1 MNMIGTGVIINV
13 PQMVKRWFNGGETVV
28 TKIWVALMTV
38 VAKNI
43 LWRKSLAFVTLV
55 TFL

>member
-1 MNMIGTGVIINV
+1 MSMIGTGVIINV